1 MPKVSVIIPCYNHA
15 HYLEAALASA
25 LCQSYTDWEAIVVD
39 DGSTD
44 DTAET
49 AETFFG
55 KFPQRQWKLV
65 KQANGGLASARNAGV
80 KHAAGEYILPLDA
93 DDMLSPVYLER
104 TVPLLDDDPRLGYVY
119 VVVDCF
125 GEEHRTW
132 TGGAFD
138 FRKLLENNMMAC
150 STLFRKKAWEE
161 AGGYNPNMKFG
172 FEDWNLWVGM
182 GEKGWFGKFLQE
194 PLFLYRKHGA
204 SMLKDTYAKHEE
216 WSRARLIMNHPK
228 LYPALAVEKAKLVLQ
243 QTEDSKSADKS
254 KIYRKDLSLLIFHY
268 EKPIN
273 PFGVNAGAEMALI
286 HLGRALAKTGVNVTI
301 AGNLS
306 SPEGTYQGVRY
317 VSTGVEYD
325 YRTILEKEAPAHN
338 TLLVSARADVLE
350 ASLKYPALRTRL
362 LMLQIDSLSAAHK
375 SPVEIDRL
383 ADRILC
389 VSEAHK
395 QQMTVQGLRPDKISI
410 LYNGA
415 DAELFRP
422 AEVLRDPHRIV
433 YAGALVPLKGV
444 HNLIQA
450 FFEVKKV
457 YPDAVLDIYGSA
469 DMWSEREYID
479 PSANNPAVSGIY
491 FNGKVPQTKLA
502 EGFSRASLAVI
513 PSLLQR
519 PDPHPLTAME
529 AQSCE
534 CPVLVTP
541 SGGLPEAVV
550 EGITGRVL
558 PDDRPESIKKA
569 LLEMLGNSAK
579 LRQMGL
585 AARERILREFTWD
598 KTAERFLAIL
608 SQLDEK
614 KEIVTVQPSVKKSP
628 QDIRVG
634 FITTFNQKCGLATY
648 AAYLAEQYP
657 PDKTVIFAED
667 SLDDRLG
674 PDAPNVYRLWRRGS
688 DDFTS
693 LEKAI
698 GQMNLDIVHINYQAS
713 IFTLKNF
720 YLMLNRLRHS
730 GIKVV
735 VTNHVLDV
743 ENQYYLALAQ
753 CVDATL
759 FHMEYSRIQWTQV
772 KGDPQKVYIIPHG
785 VPRIPA
791 ASREEMRKSLGIPD
805 DLQLY
810 ISFGFVEPH
819 KGIAENILALA
830 ALKGKFPFL
839 YVVLGGAHPHN
850 EEGQKYIQKCQDITD
865 KLKLQDEVQFM
876 LGYHPDEHI
885 YVMLKAADA
894 IIMNYQSNRYE
905 ASGAT
910 ALALSSGSPI
920 ITSNA
925 PPFSD
930 LGMAVLRMTEKTSLA
945 KLLIYLKD
953 NQVLRSSIIKNAAA
967 LAEER
972 SWFNTACRIREIYA
986 KLIG

>member
-1 MPKVSVIIPCYNHA
+1 MPQVSVIIPCYNHA
-15 HYLEAALASA
+15 HYLEPALASV
-25 LCQSYTDWEAIVVD
+25 LCQSFTDWEAIIVD

-44 DTAET
+44 NTAAA
-49 AETFFG
+49 AEAFFA
-55 KFPQRQWKLV
+55 KFTERNWKLV
-65 KQANGGLASARNAGV
+65 RQENSGLASARNTGV
-80 KHAAGEYILPLDA
+80 KNASGEYILPLDA
-93 DDMLSPVYLER
+93 DDLLSPVYLER
-104 TVPLLDDDPRLGYVY
+104 TVPLLDTDPRLGYVY
-119 VVVDCF
+119 VIVDCF

-132 TGGAFD
+132 SGGAFD
-138 FRKLLENNMMAC
+138 FRKLLENNLMAC

-161 AGGYNPNMKFG
+161 AGGYNPNMKYG
-172 FEDWNLWVGM
+172 FEDWDLWVAM

-204 SMLKDTYAKHEE
+204 SMLKDTYAKYEQ
-216 WSRARLIMNHPK
+216 WSRARLIINHPK
-228 LYPALAVEKAKLVLQ
+228 LYPSPALEKAKLLLEQ
-243 QTEDSKSADKS
+243 AESIKNSDKPKTS
-254 KIYRKDLSLLIFHY
+254 LRDLSIMMFHY

-273 PFGVNAGAEMALI
+273 PLGVNAGAEMALI
-286 HLGRALAKTGVNVTI
+286 HLGRALAKTAVKVTI
-301 AGNLS
+301 AGNLPC
-306 SPEGTYQGVRY
+306 PEGTYQGVRY
-317 VSTGVEYD
+317 VSTGAD
-325 YRTILEKEAPAHN
+325 YNYRKVLEKEASAHSV
-338 TLLVSARADVLE
+338 LLVSARADVLE
-350 ASLKYPALRTRL
+350 ESLKYPAFKSRL

-375 SPVEIDRL
+375 SPEEIDRL

-389 VSEAHK
+389 VSQAHK
-395 QQMTVQGLRPDKISI
+395 QQMTAQGLRPEKISI

-422 AEVLRDPHRIV
+422 AAVPRDPHRIV

-450 FFEVKKV
+450 FIEVKKA

-491 FNGKVPQTKLA
+491 FHGKVPQDKLA
-502 EGFSRASLAVI
+502 EGFSRAALAVI
-513 PSLLQR
+513 PSLQQR

-541 SGGLPEAVV
+541 SGGLPEALM

-558 PDDRPESIKKA
+558 PDDRPESINKY
-569 LLEMLGNSAK
+569 LLDLLGDTDK

-608 SQLDEK
+608 SQLNDK
-614 KEIVTVQPSVKKSP
+614 KAAGISPLPAKKAP

-634 FITTFNQKCGLATY
+634 IISTFNQRCGLATY
-648 AAYLAEQYP
+648 AAYLAQQYP

-674 PDAPNVYRLWRRGS
+674 TDAPNVHRLWRRGS
-688 DDFTS
+688 DDYSF

-698 GQMNLDIVHINYQAS
+698 RQTEVDIIHINYQAS
-713 IFTLKNF
+713 IFTYKNF
-720 YLMLNRLRHS
+720 YLMLNRLRQS

-735 VTNHVLDV
+735 VTNHVLD
-743 ENQYYLALAQ
+743 EDNQYYLALAQ
-753 CVDATL
+753 CVDAII
-759 FHMEYSRIQWTQV
+759 FHMEYSRVQWTSV
-772 KGDPQKVYIIPHG
+772 KGHPDQVHIIPHG
-785 VPRIPA
+785 VPRIP
-791 ASREEMRKSLGIPD
+791 STSKEEMRKSLGIPD

-810 ISFGFVEPH
+810 ISFGFIEPH
-819 KGIAENILALA
+819 KGILENIIALKE
-830 ALKGKFPFL
+830 LKGKFPFL

-850 EEGQKYIQKCQDITD
+850 EEGQKYIRQCQDTAD
-865 KLKLQDEVQFM
+865 KLGLTEEVQFM
-876 LGYHPDEHI
+876 LGFHPDEHI

-910 ALALSSGSPI
+910 ALALSSGAPI
-920 ITSNA
+920 VTSNA

-930 LGMAVLRMTEKTSLA
+930 LGISVLRMTEKTPLG
-945 KLLIYLKD
+945 KTLFHLKNNPLLRNLIM
-953 NQVLRSSIIKNAAA
+953 KNAAA

-972 SWFNTACRIREIYA
+972 SWFNTARRIREIYA
-986 KLIG
+986 KLMS